1 MPLPPVPSRASTE
14 LTRMLLAPNAGPMTL
29 EGTNSY
35 LIGSAGSYPVV
46 VDPGPN
52 DERHLAALATAPVQ
66 LILITHRHPD
76 HTAGAAR
83 LHELTG
89 APVRAADPAHC
100 HGGGAVL
107 GAERIQL
114 AELTIDVLP
123 TPGHTDDSVSFVLP
137 DDGPT
142 GSVLTGDTIL
152 GRGTTVIAHPD
163 GSVAD
168 YLASLDALEAI
179 GPAIVLPAHGP
190 QRGDLVEV
198 CREYRLHRL
207 QRLEQ
212 ISVVLADLGPRATV
226 DQVVD
231 AVYTDTPP
239 AVRFAAMKSVA
250 AQLDYV
256 RDDGLDIRSRL
267 GDGECR

>member
-1 MPLPPVPSRASTE
+1 MLPVPSPSGSK
-14 LTRMLLAPNAGPMTL
+14 LTRTLLAPNAGPMTL

-35 LIGSAGSYPVV
+35 LIGSGGSYPVV
-46 VDPGPN
+46 VDPGPS
-52 DERHLAALATAPVQ
+52 DERHLAVLATGAVQ

-114 AELTIDVLP
+114 AGLTIDVLP

-190 QRGDLVEV
+190 QRGDLVRL

-212 ISVVLADLGPRATV
+212 ISAVLADLGPRPTV

-231 AVYTDTPP
+231 AVYVGTPP
-239 AVRFAAMKSVA
+239 EVRFAAAKSVA
-250 AQLDYV
+250 AQLQYL
-256 RDDGLDIRSRL
+256 RDDKLGARSRI
-267 GDGECR
+267 GDGERR

>member
-1 MPLPPVPSRASTE
+1 MPPVPSPAGTQ
-14 LTRMLLAPNAGPMTL
+14 LTRTLLAPNAGPMTL

-35 LIGSAGSYPVV
+35 LIGSDGNYPVV
-46 VDPGPN
+46 VDPGPD
-52 DERHLAALATAPVQ
+52 DERHLVALATGAVQ

-114 AELTIDVLP
+114 AGLTIDVLP
-123 TPGHTDDSVSFVLP
+123 TPGHTDDSVSFLLP

-152 GRGTTVIAHPD
+152 GRGTTVVAQPD
-163 GSVAD
+163 GDLGA
-168 YLASLDALEAI
+168 YLTSL
-179 GPAIVLPAHGP
+179 
-190 QRGDLVEV
+190 R
-198 CREYRLHRL
+198 RLHRL
-207 QRLEQ
+207 GAVLVLPGHGPVLPSVRDIAQTYLEHREQRLDQ
-212 ISVVLADLGPRATV
+212 VRAALAAGDETTE
-226 DQVVD
+226 QVVD
-231 AVYTDTPP
+231 RVYADVDP
-239 AVRFAAMKSVA
+239 AVRFAALWSVR
-250 AQLDYV
+250 AQLDYLRV
-256 RDDGLDIRSRL
+256 QPPG
-267 GDGECR
+267 